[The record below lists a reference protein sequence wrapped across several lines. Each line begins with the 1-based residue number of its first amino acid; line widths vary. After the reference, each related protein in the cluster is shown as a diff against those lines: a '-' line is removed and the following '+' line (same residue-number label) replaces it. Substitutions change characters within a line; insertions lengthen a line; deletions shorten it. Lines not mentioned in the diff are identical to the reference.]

1 MSKVRELRGLIYS
14 KYDSEAQFADVLQ
27 WPRQKL
33 SKITNGTKEP
43 DLTELNVLAS
53 GLDIT
58 VETLA
63 QIFLRHKSPNGQ
75 HGEKFS
81 A

>member
-1 MSKVRELRGLIYS
+1 MKQKVFEPRGMIYS
-14 KYDSEAQFADVLQ
+14 RFENEAACARKLG

-43 DLTELNVLAS
+43 DVAELAGLAGVLECS
-53 GLDIT
+53 VD
-58 VETLA
+58 ELA
-63 QIFLRHKSPNGQ
+63 QIFLQFKSPNGQ
-75 HGEKFS
+75 LS